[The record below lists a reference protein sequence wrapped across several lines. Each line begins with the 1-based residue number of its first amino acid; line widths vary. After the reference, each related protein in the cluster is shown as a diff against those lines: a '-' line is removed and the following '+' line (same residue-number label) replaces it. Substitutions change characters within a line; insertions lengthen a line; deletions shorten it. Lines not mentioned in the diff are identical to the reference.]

1 MPGHPIAHD
10 EATKEAGMSGV
21 LITTAVLQ
29 LIAAGLALTAAAM
42 NVVAGWRSRRRG
54 AAATLSGDQH

>member
-1 MPGHPIAHD
+1 M
-10 EATKEAGMSGV
+10 TGV

-29 LIAAGLALTAAAM
+29 LIAAGLALTAATM

-54 AAATLSGDQH
+54 AAATIAGDRHP